1 MFAGLTNPLPVARYH
16 SLVGSNIPAGL
27 TINAHFNGMVM
38 AVRHD
43 ADRVCGFQFH
53 PESILTTQGARLLEQ
68 TLAWAQQKLEPTN
81 TLQPILEK
89 LYQAQTLSQQ
99 ESHQLF
105 SAVVRGELKPEQ
117 LAAALVS
124 MKIRGEH
131 PNEIAYGGYVG
142 QAGEI
147 LHGKASS
154 IEHDGQAMFAGLTNP
169 LPVARYHS
177 LVGSNIPAGL
187 TINAH
192 FNGMVMAVRHDADR
206 VCGFQFHPESILTT
220 QGARL
225 LEQTLAW
232 AQQKLEPTNT
242 LQPILEKLYQA
253 QTLSQQES
261 HQLFSAVVRGELKPE
276 QLAAALVSMKI
287 RGEHPNEIAG
297 AATALLEN
305 AAPFPR
311 PDYLFADIVGTG
323 GDGSNSINI
332 STASA
337 FVAAACGLKVAKH
350 GNRSVS
356 SKSGSSDLLA
366 AFGINLDMNA
376 DKSRQA
382 LDELGVCFL
391 FAPKYHTGFRHAMPV
406 RQQLKTRT
414 LFNVLGP
421 LINPAHPPL
430 ALIGVYSPE
439 LVLLLA
445 AFGIN
450 LDMNADKSRQA
461 LDELGV
467 CFLFAPKYHTGFRH
481 AMPVRQ
487 QLKTRTLFNVLG
499 PLINPAHPPL
509 ALIGVYSPELVLPIA
524 ETLRVLGYQRA
535 AVVHSG
541 GMDEVSLHAP
551 TIVAELHDG
560 EIKSYQLTA
569 EDFGLTPYHQEQLA
583 GGTPEENRDILT
595 RLLQGKGD
603 AAHEAAVA
611 ANVAMLM
618 RLHGH
623 EDLQANAQTVL
634 EVLRSGSAYDR
645 VTALAA
651 RG

>member
-1 MFAGLTNPLPVARYH
+1 MADILLLDNIDSFTYNLADQLRANGHNVVIYRNHIPAQTLIERLATMHNPVLMLSPGPGAPSEAGCMPELLTRLRGKLPIIGICLGHQAIVEAYGGYVGQAGEILHGKASSIEHDGQAMFSGLMNPLPVARYH
-16 SLVGSNIPAGL
+16 SLVGSDIPAGL
-27 TINAHFNGMVM
+27 TVNAHFNGMVM

-68 TLAWAQQKLEPTN
+68 TLAWTLTRAEQQN
-81 TLQPILEK
+81 SVQPILEK
-89 LYQAQTLSQQ
+89 LYQAEVLSRE

-124 MKIRGEH
+124 MKVRGEH
-131 PNEIAYGGYVG
+131 PV
-142 QAGEI
+142 
-147 LHGKASS
+147 
-154 IEHDGQAMFAGLTNP
+154 
-169 LPVARYHS
+169 
-177 LVGSNIPAGL
+177 
-187 TINAH
+187 
-192 FNGMVMAVRHDADR
+192 
-206 VCGFQFHPESILTT
+206 
-220 QGARL
+220 
-225 LEQTLAW
+225 
-232 AQQKLEPTNT
+232 
-242 LQPILEKLYQA
+242 
-253 QTLSQQES
+253 
-261 HQLFSAVVRGELKPE
+261 
-276 QLAAALVSMKI
+276 
-287 RGEHPNEIAG
+287 EIAG
-297 AATALLEN
+297 AASALLEN

-311 PDYLFADIVGTG
+311 PDYAFADIVGTG

-337 FVAAACGLKVAKH
+337 FVAAAVGLKVAKH

-356 SKSGSSDLLA
+356 SRSGSSDLLA
-366 AFGINLDMNA
+366 AFGINLEMKA
-376 DKSRQA
+376 EA
-382 LDELGVCFL
+382 
-391 FAPKYHTGFRHAMPV
+391 
-406 RQQLKTRT
+406 
-414 LFNVLGP
+414 
-421 LINPAHPPL
+421 
-430 ALIGVYSPE
+430 
-439 LVLLLA
+439 
-445 AFGIN
+445 
-450 LDMNADKSRQA
+450 SRQA

-551 TIVAELHDG
+551 TQVAELRDG
-560 EIKSYQLTA
+560 EIHTYQLTA
-569 EDFGLTPYHQEQLA
+569 VDFGLAPYEQAELA
-583 GGTPEENRDILT
+583 GGTPEENRDILS
-595 RLLQGKGD
+595 RLLQGKGER
-603 AAHEAAVA
+603 AHEAAVA

-618 RLHGH
+618 RLHGE
-623 EDLQANAQTVL
+623 EDLQVNARKVL
-634 EVLRSGSAYDR
+634 EVLRSGAAYDR

>member
-1 MFAGLTNPLPVARYH
+1 MADILLLDNFDSFTYNLADQLRA
-16 SLVGSNIPAGL
+16 
-27 TINAHFNGMVM
+27 NGHNV
-38 AVRHD
+38 VIYRNH
-43 ADRVCGFQFH
+43 V
-53 PESILTTQGARLLEQ
+53 P
-68 TLAWAQQKLEPTN
+68 
-81 TLQPILEK
+81 
-89 LYQAQTLSQQ
+89 AQTLIERLATMQNPVLMLSPGPGTPS
-99 ESHQLF
+99 EAGCMPELLTR
-105 SAVVRGELKPEQ
+105 VRGKLPVIGICLGHQAIVE
-117 LAAALVS
+117 
-124 MKIRGEH
+124 
-131 PNEIAYGGYVG
+131 AYGGYVG

-154 IEHDGQAMFAGLTNP
+154 IEHDGLGMFSGLPNP

-177 LVGSNIPAGL
+177 LVGSNVPAGL

-192 FNGMVMAVRHDADR
+192 YDGMVMAVRHDEDR
-206 VCGFQFHPESILTT
+206 VCGFQFHPESILTA

-232 AQQKLEPTNT
+232 ALTRQKPQND
-242 LQPILEKLYQA
+242 LQPILDKLYQA
-253 QTLSQQES
+253 QIMSREES
-261 HQLFSAVVRGELKPE
+261 HQLFSAIVRGELKPE
-276 QLAAALVSMKI
+276 QLAAILISMKV
-287 RGEHPNEIAG
+287 RGEQPVEIAG
-297 AATALLEN
+297 AASALLEN

-311 PDYLFADIVGTG
+311 PDYPFADIVGTG

-337 FVAAACGLKVAKH
+337 FVAAALGLKVAKH

-356 SKSGSSDLLA
+356 SRSGSSDLLA

-376 DKSRQA
+376 DASR
-382 LDELGVCFL
+382 E
-391 FAPKYHTGFRHAMPV
+391 
-406 RQQLKTRT
+406 
-414 LFNVLGP
+414 
-421 LINPAHPPL
+421 
-430 ALIGVYSPE
+430 
-439 LVLLLA
+439 
-445 AFGIN
+445 
-450 LDMNADKSRQA
+450 A

-551 TIVAELHDG
+551 TIVAELHNGD
-560 EIKSYQLTA
+560 ISSYQLTA
-569 EDFGLTPYHQEQLA
+569 DDFGLAPYAQEELA

-595 RLLQGKGD
+595 RLLQGKGER
-603 AAHEAAVA
+603 AHEAAVA

-618 RLHGH
+618 RLHGQ
-623 EDLQANAQTVL
+623 EDLKTNVQQ
-634 EVLRSGSAYDR
+634 VLRVLQNGDAFDR